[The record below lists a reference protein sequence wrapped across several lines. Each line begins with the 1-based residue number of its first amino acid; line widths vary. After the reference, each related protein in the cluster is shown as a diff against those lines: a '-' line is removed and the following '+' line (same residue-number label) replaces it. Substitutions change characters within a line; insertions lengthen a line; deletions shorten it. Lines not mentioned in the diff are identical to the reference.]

1 MIQSEVIEKFVVRVN
16 PAAFGYKA
24 APVSTRLLGHV
35 KGRDSKACG
44 PVWGPYFSCAPDG
57 GLCRRHSR
65 WRVLG
70 WQRHPGACGSL
81 RPATV
86 IGVVVN
92 HVPVS
97 ASLSETD
104 LRILRCLLKSGA
116 RTEVPEI
123 AKELC
128 ISEKTATRRLEK
140 MKEGQLLDFSL
151 QFSPA
156 ATAGYV
162 HFCILIIAKKSQFR
176 ASMSACTQNF
186 STTS

>member
-1 MIQSEVIEKFVVRVN
+1 MKSSWSGSTLQHLVTRQPRVD
-16 PAAFGYKA
+16 KA
-24 APVSTRLLGHV
+24 AGGMSKDEIVRRVGQFGDLIFHV
-35 KGRDSKACG
+35 HQM
-44 PVWGPYFSCAPDG
+44 G
-57 GLCRRHSR
+57 GLSRRHSH

-70 WQRHPGACGSL
+70 RQRHPGACGSL

-86 IGVVVN
+86 TSVAVS

-97 ASLSETD
+97 ASLGETD

-123 AKELC
+123 AKQLC
-128 ISEKTATRRLEK
+128 ISEKTVTRRLEK
-140 MKEGQLLDFSL
+140 MKEDPLLDFSL
-151 QFSPA
+151 QCSPA

-162 HFCILIIAKKSQFR
+162 HFCILIIAEKLRFR